1 MIALRL
7 DAMLVQRDPSRTRSL
22 KAESFMKI
30 LRFPILLLSSLIVSG
45 CFDSDEGGDAPPDPY
60 ADLRKLPP
68 DKGGTHLAH
77 ELEAGKSPYEY
88 GFYLYLPGGMADTS
102 AKAAVKYPMV
112 VYLHGDGSNDNNP
125 LTAVLNEG
133 VPYTIANK
141 KWHPPFPMIA
151 VAPQNHKP
159 VGTSWDPKKVHG
171 FIQYLSQTYAVDS
184 TRIYLTGMSQGGGG
198 TFNYLATLKSDGLVA
213 AAVPVAGWTSP
224 GAAKTFTIPV
234 WAFHGS
240 DDKTLSAAKV
250 VEAMAAFKTARP
262 DLDSRVT
269 LFPGL
274 DHEFKEWYYTY
285 VFGEHGPVDTA
296 HQAFNEDIYSWMLR
310 YRK

>member
-1 MIALRL
+1 MIHRGATLEN
-7 DAMLVQRDPSRTRSL
+7 MTRNGAFLFLLTCLSL
-22 KAESFMKI
+22 
-30 LRFPILLLSSLIVSG
+30 SG
-45 CFDSDEGGDAPPDPY
+45 CFDSDEGGGSPPDPY
-60 ADLRKLPP
+60 ADLRRLPA
-68 DKGGTHLAH
+68 DKGGTHTAH
-77 ELEAGKSPYEY
+77 ELEPGKSPYEY
-88 GFYLYLPGGMADTS
+88 GFYLYLPGGMKDTS
-102 AKAAVKYPMV
+102 AKAATKYPMV

-125 LTAVLNEG
+125 LAAVLNEG

-151 VAPQNHKP
+151 VAPQNHQP

-171 FIQYLSQTYAVDS
+171 FIQYLSKTYAVDS
-184 TRIYLTGMSQGGGG
+184 SRIYLTGMSQGGGG

-224 GAAKTFTIPV
+224 NAAKTFTIPV
-234 WAFHGS
+234 WTFHGS

-274 DHEFKEWYYTY
+274 DHEFKEWFYTY